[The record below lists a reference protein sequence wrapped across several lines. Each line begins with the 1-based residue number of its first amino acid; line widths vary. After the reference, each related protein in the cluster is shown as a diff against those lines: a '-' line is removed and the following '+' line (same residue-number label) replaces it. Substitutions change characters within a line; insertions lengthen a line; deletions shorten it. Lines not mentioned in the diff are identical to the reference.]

1 MQEGAHGVDNV
12 IERKQLLN
20 NIEQIK
26 SPPPQNLKPL
36 SSPSPQPV
44 KHILPHNH
52 VQPIQNKTN
61 QPQALVQPSVQSQL
75 KDRQKSPISPQKQQK
90 VSPTIHSLHDSN
102 GATVPHDVD
111 KLLGQILEE
120 TGVAHLP
127 GNGPINAERQT
138 QQVHS

>member
-1 MQEGAHGVDNV
+1 MHEGAHGVDNV
-12 IERKQLLN
+12 IERKPLLN

-61 QPQALVQPSVQSQL
+61 QPQALVQPSVQSQVKL
-75 KDRQKSPISPQKQQK
+75 
-90 VSPTIHSLHDSN
+90 VCLCYN
-102 GATVPHDVD
+102 F
-111 KLLGQILEE
+111 LLG
-120 TGVAHLP
+120 G
-127 GNGPINAERQT
+127 
-138 QQVHS
+138 